1 MTFRIQDYESIDIYP
16 IIQDRFNWLVKLRR
30 RRLVIQICAA
40 HVKPLLLKTILSSI
54 ISECGGSRM
63 EKSRMGL
70 TMGNQKPMGNIFIVM
85 D

>member
-1 MTFRIQDYESIDIYP
+1 MVGK
-16 IIQDRFNWLVKLRR
+16 VKEKTTGYTNLCRTYKS
-30 RRLVIQICAA
+30 AA
-40 HVKPLLLKTILSSI
+40 AKNYFFLST